1 MLVKEKV
8 RNGCGSVCDNQN
20 INHHVLL
27 KLLPGCFRQTACWFG
42 SRQLTLCPPQPLK
55 ELLQLTMET
64 FSLHRTTQ
72 GKSKTVKLRI
82 KI

>member
-1 MLVKEKV
+1 MKKLGVGLSD
-8 RNGCGSVCDNQN
+8 NGK

-55 ELLQLTMET
+55 ELLQFTMET
-64 FSLHRTTQ
+64 FSLHRTIQ
-72 GKSKTVKLRI
+72 GKSKTVKLHI
-82 KI
+82 KM